1 MAEVVEDQGDGPM
14 RITEIGDL
22 EQIDTALHPVAI
34 AVGLAAVVI
43 LLMLTIFAFSAS
55 LKSGSSSAQVGQ
67 VTVPRMAGRSLTEAQ
82 AELERMGLVVEA
94 EYNSNEVI
102 PADTVIGQDPVA
114 GSRLE
119 VGEQIILRVSD
130 GLAGVDLPDFAGMK
144 GPEAL
149 KVLKTI
155 GLLGEVEDVFD
166 EQVVPGLIVS
176 SAPAGGTR
184 AAPGSTVKLRVSQG
198 PEPRTVPEIVGLPVG
213 EAIVQIARAELTVGE
228 ISRQFSPDQ
237 APGTVLSS
245 DPAPAAK
252 APRDQPVN
260 LVVASA
266 EQQAVVPDLVGLR
279 SSSASKVAKAAGMT
293 TAVTNLALVAGDPRV
308 GLVISQ
314 TPIANTPSA
323 AGTPIQIT
331 VGILLPSTTTTIAGA
346 STTTS
351 RPATTTTRG

>member
-1 MAEVVEDQGDGPM
+1 MAEVVEDQGDGPV

-55 LKSGSSSAQVGQ
+55 LKSGSSSAQVDQ
-67 VTVPRMAGRSLTEAQ
+67 VTVPRMAGRSLAEAQ

-130 GLAGVDLPDFAGMK
+130 GVAGVDLPDFSEMK

-166 EQVVPGLIVS
+166 EQVVPGLIVGS
-176 SAPAGGTR
+176 VPAGGTR

-198 PEPRTVPEIVGLPVG
+198 PEPRTVPEIVGRPVG
-213 EAIVQIARAELTVGE
+213 EAIVELARAEFTVGE

-237 APGTVLSS
+237 TPGTVLSS

-293 TAVTNLALVAGDPRV
+293 TAVTNLALIAGDPRV

-314 TPIANTPSA
+314 TPVANMPSA

-331 VGILLPSTTTTIAGA
+331 VGILLPTTTTTVAGA

-351 RPATTTTRG
+351 QPATTTTRG